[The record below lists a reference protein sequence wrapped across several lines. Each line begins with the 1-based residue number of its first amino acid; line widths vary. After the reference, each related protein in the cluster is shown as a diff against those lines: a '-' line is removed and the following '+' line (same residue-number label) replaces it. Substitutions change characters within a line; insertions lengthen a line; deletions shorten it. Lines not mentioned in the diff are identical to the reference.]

1 MNDVFPANLI
11 IKCYNKAFS
20 FFPFT
25 FLIPMNNFTKDF
37 LRFLKEYKIAS
48 LAVAFVMGEAT
59 SGLVSSLVKDIFLP
73 IVAPLLS
80 IESWKTAT
88 LSIGPITISYGTFVA
103 DVINFI
109 ILALLIFIVAR
120 KFLQMEKEEK
130 K

>member
-1 MNDVFPANLI
+1 
-11 IKCYNKAFS
+11 
-20 FFPFT
+20 
-25 FLIPMNNFTKDF
+25 MNNLTKEF
-37 LRFLKEYKIAS
+37 LKFLKEYKVFS
-48 LAVAFVMGEAT
+48 LAVAFIMGEAT

-88 LSIGPITISYGTFVA
+88 LSVGPITIAYGTFIA
-103 DVINFI
+103 DIINFI
-109 ILALLIFIVAR
+109 ILALLIFLVAR